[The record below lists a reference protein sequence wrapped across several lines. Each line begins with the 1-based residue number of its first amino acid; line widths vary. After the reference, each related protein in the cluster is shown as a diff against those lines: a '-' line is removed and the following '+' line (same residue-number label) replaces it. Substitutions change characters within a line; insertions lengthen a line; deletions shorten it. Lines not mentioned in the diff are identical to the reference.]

1 MQITSGE
8 SRARPMSAVR
18 RRRAIGKAA
27 TIVLFL
33 LPSAVLFGYFVILPV
48 IRAAYFSF
56 YKWNGMGPLTNFIGL
71 TNYADILSSD
81 HFRAALSNNLF
92 IMASSLL
99 IQLPLSLGLALLVA
113 RRLKGRTFFRL
124 VFFLPYVLSEVVTGL
139 IWNLIYHPEIGL
151 LNRLI
156 QFVVPSFESRVW
168 LGIDTVMPAMFAV
181 ITWKYFGFHLML
193 FVAGLQDIPAEI
205 EEAALID
212 GATPWQA
219 TRFVTVPMLASTIRI
234 SVFLSVLGSLQF
246 FDLIWVMTLGGPLN
260 RSETMAT
267 YLIKFGFQRFTLGY
281 GSAVA
286 VLLCLMCLVFS
297 LIYQRF
303 AMRRDTEGAIT
314 KAA

>member
-1 MQITSGE
+1 MQITSGAQ
-8 SRARPMSAVR
+8 RAQPMNAVR
-18 RRRAIGKAA
+18 RRRAVGKAA
-27 TIVLFL
+27 TIIFFL
-33 LPSAVLFGYFVILPV
+33 MPSALLFGYFVILPV
-48 IRAAYFSF
+48 IRAVYFSF
-56 YKWNGMGPLTNFIGL
+56 FKWNGMGPLTNFIGL
-71 TNYADILSSD
+71 TNFIDILNSE
-81 HFRAALSNNLF
+81 HFRQSLGNNLF
-92 IMASSLL
+92 IMAFSLL
-99 IQLPLSLGLALLVA
+99 IQLPFSLGLALLVG

-139 IWNLIYHPEIGL
+139 IWSLIYHPEIGL

-156 QFVVPSFESRVW
+156 QFFVPSFESVVW
-168 LGIDTVMPAMFAV
+168 LGIDTVMPALFAV

-193 FVAGLQDIPAEI
+193 FVAGLQDIPVEI

-212 GATPWQA
+212 GATPLQA
-219 TRFVTVPMLASTIRI
+219 TRYITVPMLASTIRI

-260 RSETMAT
+260 KSETMAT

-297 LIYQRF
+297 LVYQRF